1 MAGKK
6 KSTPRKLKAPKRM
19 LPRKSS
25 DSGVNPLLVAAGAA
39 AGVKAGGSVSNKR
52 RQLRAQR
59 SVGTSFAAHTNRA
72 KGAGDA
78 WGPLSDERARMAGA
92 QDTHTVQK
100 ITTPKIDRNKYYT
113 RKQAIEGG
121 MTVKEA
127 NKFAGVT
134 RGEQKIID
142 TRRSLTADYTRARTP
157 KAVLDVAVKQRR
169 FAMNKVG
176 ASKRSRAAGGLTGA
190 AISAIAQLVAK
201 ELRKKR

>member
-6 KSTPRKLKAPKRM
+6 KFTPRKLKTPKRM
-19 LPRKSS
+19 PPRKSS
-25 DSGVNPLLVAAGAA
+25 DSGVNPLLVAGGAA
-39 AGVKAGGSVSNKR
+39 LGAKAGGNVSNKR
-52 RQLRAQR
+52 RQTRAQR
-59 SVGTSFAAHTNRA
+59 TVGTAFAGDTSRA

-78 WGPLSDERARMAGA
+78 WGPVSDERARMRGA
-92 QDTHTVQK
+92 MDTYAAQK
-100 ITTPKIDRNKYYT
+100 MLTPKIDRNKFYT
-113 RKQAIEGG
+113 RKQALEGG
-121 MTVKEA
+121 MTLKEA

-142 TRRSLTADYTRARTP
+142 TRRSLAADYRRAETP

-169 FAMNKVG
+169 FGMDKVG